1 MIVTTTVARTNEHLG
16 TAFGIFQVSSRRER
30 GGGGGEG
37 ARDPLF
43 SPFFLFGKRSAIVE
57 GIALDRERRE
67 DLSSCAVIITEK
79 LSGVNREIVEGTII
93 RGWVGWLLLS
103 SRGVNFICHVG
114 SKEILRTEN

>member
-1 MIVTTTVARTNEHLG
+1 MRGGDSGKRKAKRERKEASWRGVMIVTTTVARTNEHLG

-30 GGGGGEG
+30 GGGGREG

-67 DLSSCAVIITEK
+67 DLSSCAVIITK
-79 LSGVNREIVEGTII
+79 SC
-93 RGWVGWLLLS
+93 RGLIE
-103 SRGVNFICHVG
+103 R
-114 SKEILRTEN
+114 